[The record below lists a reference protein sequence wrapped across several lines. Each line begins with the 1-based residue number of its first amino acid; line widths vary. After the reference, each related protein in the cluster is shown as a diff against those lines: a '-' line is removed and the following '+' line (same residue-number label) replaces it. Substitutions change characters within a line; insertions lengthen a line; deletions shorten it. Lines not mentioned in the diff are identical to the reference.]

1 MAVNPLHVMGDY
13 GRHKIRS
20 CPLSPATIVDIEISL
35 FTLGKLR
42 NRMLIGQIG
51 YGENRNFTKLSF
63 PILLQPRRNSWK
75 CIATIVVPIICV
87 ILVVIMGWLFTYT
100 QEKNLANQ
108 FREEM

>member
-1 MAVNPLHVMGDY
+1 M
-13 GRHKIRS
+13 R
-20 CPLSPATIVDIEISL
+20 
-35 FTLGKLR
+35 
-42 NRMLIGQIG
+42 G
-51 YGENRNFTKLSF
+51 YGEIMNFTKLSF